1 MTARLVRIALLWL
14 AVTGAG
20 FGQIPGPPAGT
31 PGPQQG
37 HFYNLDTERQVDGI
51 IQEVLFEPL
60 YENRAP
66 FLVVVLKED
75 KTGIVYRIEVSP
87 AWFFNYDLHQ
97 GEPAKVTGSF
107 YSQEAKSCLIARKL
121 QAGGETFTL
130 RDSRGFPNWRGG
142 PMKGQGGR
150 RGRGI

>member
-1 MTARLVRIALLWL
+1 MKMNTRLIWVAWLCLTAS
-14 AVTGAG
+14 GAG
-20 FGQIPGPPAGT
+20 LAQTPGPPAG
-31 PGPQQG
+31 PRP
-37 HFYNLDTERQVDGI
+37 FYNLDTERQVEGV

-60 YENRAP
+60 YEDRAP
-66 FLVVVLKED
+66 FLVVVLEEKE
-75 KTGIVYRIEVSP
+75 TGVVYRVEVSP

-107 YSQEAKSCLIARKL
+107 YAKDSTSCLIARKL
-121 QAGGETFTL
+121 QAGGETFML

-142 PMKGQGGR
+142 PLKVRGGR